1 MKDIDKYRG
10 CIIGG
15 AVGDALGFAVEF
27 MQDETIFQKY
37 GELGITKYDLIN
49 GVAQISDDTQMTLF
63 TANGLLL
70 GTTRGMTRGIMGS
83 YPGYI
88 ALCYKEW
95 YKTQYESYPLNEKYP
110 YSWLINV
117 PELFASRAPGN
128 TCLSAIES
136 GIEGTIQ
143 EPINRSKGCGGVM
156 RVAPIGIYF
165 GDKRI
170 TIDDVD
176 MIGAE
181 TAALTHG
188 HELGYIPAAA
198 LVHIIHL
205 ISHQEISLVD
215 AVNDAIVSM
224 ERLFPDSKHMSTF
237 TGLMKKAIELSGENL
252 DDLDAIRE
260 LGQGWVAEE
269 TLAIAVYC
277 ALKYSQDFE
286 KAIIAS
292 VNHSGD
298 SDSTGAV
305 TGNILGAYLG
315 MKAIPQK
322 FIENLELKDVIL
334 EIADDLYNDCKIS
347 EYGSY
352 RDDVWEQKYIYK
364 TYKPKPKDES
374 TECTIILFPEFVTL
388 KQDLEKLR
396 TEISMLLLERD
407 ELRLVICKNIET
419 AYMLALGSSEYKAF
433 ELQCKVLRL
442 RRKIDL
448 IQAKKNRQEKIVL
461 SAIEETLDEEFAEYQ
476 RQLDE
481 QINKMNKALDHSKG
495 TPLTEEE
502 TKEIK
507 KIYRNIVKALHP
519 DLHPEV
525 TPAQVQLFQNAVE
538 AYEHGD
544 LNSLRIISTMVAEP
558 LVVEPSESA
567 LTVLAKEKERLSKT
581 LELIREQ
588 IAEIKSEFPYTMK
601 ELVESPEKIAEK
613 KEEIEETLAELKEAY
628 DFYSAR
634 LKEMLR

>member
-567 LTVLAKEKERLSKT
+567 LTVLAKEKSLY
-581 LELIREQ
+581 
-588 IAEIKSEFPYTMK
+588 EISIDVYN
-601 ELVESPEKIAEK
+601 
-613 KEEIEETLAELKEAY
+613 
-628 DFYSAR
+628 
-634 LKEMLR
+634 

>member
-37 GELGITKYDLIN
+37 GELGITKHDLIN

-205 ISHQEISLVD
+205 ISHQEISLID

-237 TGLMKKAIELSGENL
+237 TGLMKKAIALSEENF

-374 TECTIILFPEFVTL
+374 TECTVILFPEFVTL
-388 KQDLEKLR
+388 KQDVEKLR

-419 AYMLALGSSEYKAF
+419 AYMLALGSLEYKAF

-481 QINKMNKALDHSKG
+481 QINKMNKALEHSKG

-558 LVVEPSESA
+558 IIVEPSESA
-567 LTVLAKEKERLSKT
+567 LTVLAREKERLSKT

-588 IAEIKSEFPYTMK
+588 IAEIKSEFPYTMR

>member
-37 GELGITKYDLIN
+37 GELGITEYELLN

-224 ERLFPDSKHMSTF
+224 ERLFPDSKHMCTF
-237 TGLMKKAIELSGENL
+237 TGLMKRAIELSEENL

-352 RDDVWEQKYIYK
+352 RDEVWEQKYIYK

-388 KQDLEKLR
+388 KQDVEKLR

-419 AYMLALGSSEYKAF
+419 AYMLALGSLEYKAF

-519 DLHPEV
+519 DLHPEI

-558 LVVEPSESA
+558 IVVEPSESA

-581 LELIREQ
+581 LELIRDQ
-588 IAEIKSEFPYTMK
+588 IAEIKSEFPYTMR

-613 KEEIEETLAELKEAY
+613 KAEIEETLAELKEAY

>member
-347 EYGSY
+347 EYSSY

-388 KQDLEKLR
+388 KQDVEKLR

-588 IAEIKSEFPYTMK
+588 IAEIKSEFPYTMR

>member
-305 TGNILGAYLG
+305 TGNILGAYLS

-388 KQDLEKLR
+388 KQDVEKLR

-588 IAEIKSEFPYTMK
+588 IAEIKSEFPYTMR